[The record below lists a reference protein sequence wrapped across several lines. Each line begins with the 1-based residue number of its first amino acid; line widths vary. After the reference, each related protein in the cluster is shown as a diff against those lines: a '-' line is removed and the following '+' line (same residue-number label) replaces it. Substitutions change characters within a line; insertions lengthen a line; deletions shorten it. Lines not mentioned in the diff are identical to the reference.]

1 MTDPDILLLPRI
13 EHQILVIR
21 GQKVMVDADLAEL
34 YGVETKRFNEAIK
47 RNAARF
53 PVDFMFQLTSDESE
67 SLRSQIATLNKDT
80 SAKTGRGQHRK
91 YLPYVFTEHGSIMAA
106 MVLNSPR
113 ALQVSVYVIRAFVRL
128 REASLEH
135 QDLAKRLGELEE
147 KTELLAMRHDN
158 FSQNTG
164 AQLRQ
169 VFNALKEL
177 MTPPEPLKRP
187 IGFVPL
193 EDKSKNLTREA
204 MADVDENRFI
214 DHEAVLAWSSS
225 LNTDNPWLRLKCL
238 QKPDAAVAYAGSS
251 LIYPLKYSCS
261 QRVYCLSSYQINSKI
276 S

>member
-177 MTPPEPLKRP
+177 MTPPEPPKRP

-214 DHEAVLAWSSS
+214 DH
-225 LNTDNPWLRLKCL
+225 
-238 QKPDAAVAYAGSS
+238 
-251 LIYPLKYSCS
+251 
-261 QRVYCLSSYQINSKI
+261 
-276 S
+276 